1 MADEIQL
8 IATKAMTY
16 STRRLQADD
25 LFPAKRRDARL
36 LVAIGKARYADET
49 EEAPTK
55 PKPAP
60 KLVAKPKP
68 VRRPKP
74 KAR

>member
-1 MADEIQL
+1 MADEIQMV
-8 IATKAMTY
+8 ATKAMTY

-36 LVAIGKARYADET
+36 LVAIGKARYAEGT
-49 EEAPTK
+49 QEAPAKPNPT
-55 PKPAP
+55 PKPNR
-60 KLVAKPKP
+60 K
-68 VRRPKP
+68 PKP

>member
-8 IATKAMTY
+8 VATKAMTY

-36 LVAIGKARYADET
+36 LVAIGKARYADQT

-60 KLVAKPKP
+60 KPARK
-68 VRRPKP
+68 PKP